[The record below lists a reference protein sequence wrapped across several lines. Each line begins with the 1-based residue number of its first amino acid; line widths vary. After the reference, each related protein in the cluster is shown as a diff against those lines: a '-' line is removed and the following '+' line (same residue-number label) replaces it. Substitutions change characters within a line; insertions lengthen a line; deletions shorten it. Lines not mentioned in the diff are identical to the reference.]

1 MLCSFGMTAVA
12 LSAKE
17 MDAIESFLET
27 VQADAKSEN
36 GTTMEEIVHDLAAGL
51 NLHNS
56 AGLLYKYSPDK
67 KSAYN
72 TIYDTLIYL
81 SVSGFSTP
89 AQKKELA
96 KVIKYFEINLL
107 K

>member
-1 MLCSFGMTAVA
+1 MTTAA

-27 VQADAKSEN
+27 VQEDAKAES
-36 GTTMEEIVHDLAAGL
+36 GQTMEEIVHDLAAGL

-56 AGLLYKYSPDK
+56 AGLLYKYSPDTK
-67 KSAYN
+67 TAYN
-72 TIYDTLIYL
+72 TIYDTLLYL

-96 KVIKYFEINLL
+96 K
-107 K
+107 